1 MPRRRLL
8 AILFAAMA
16 IFFGTDLFVLAQDS
30 STQAAPAQPNGA
42 ALVVKG
48 KRLITFYVPLDGLS
62 PEERVERAAIV
73 LRDLSQK
80 SDFTI
85 DELKSVDGTLG
96 QDIIGGG
103 MRIATI
109 TDDDA
114 KFANSNPKI
123 IANDFILKLK
133 YAWIQKAA
141 QASASAVAFGVACCI
156 AGFLGLVLLIAVICK
171 LAINVCELAE
181 KLIGSR
187 ESGIKIQDAE
197 LISARALV
205 DMVQAVVKLL
215 QFAMICVLFSI
226 YAIVALQLFPGTRP
240 LADALIENAK
250 VPLVTLGDSILVYLP
265 NLFTLVMIALTT
277 YGAIF
282 ICKFI
287 SNALR
292 DGSIRFADFDP
303 EWAEPTYK
311 LARFTVIFFAM
322 VCAFPYLPGWD
333 TPAFK
338 QLGLV
343 VGILISFGSSSAIS
357 NIMAGVVLTYT
368 NAFRVGHRVKVADQV
383 GDVLEKNLVVTR
395 LKTPKGEIISIPNA
409 QILSGTITNY
419 SSEALMGRLILHTTV
434 TIGYDVPWRK
444 VHEMLLSAGRKT
456 AGVLSDPEP
465 FVLQTSLD
473 DFYVSYEI
481 NVFTDQAHNIPV
493 VYSALH
499 QNIQDAFFENAV
511 EIMSPHFT
519 SLRDGN
525 TPSIP
530 ADKLPAGFVSP
541 KFQVENSAQN

>member
-1 MPRRRLL
+1 MPLKRLA
-8 AILFAAMA
+8 AILFAAIALMLGA
-16 IFFGTDLFVLAQDS
+16 DLLALAQEAQ
-30 STQAAPAQPNGA
+30 TPPTATQPNGA
-42 ALVVKG
+42 ALVIKG
-48 KRLITFYVPLDGLS
+48 KRLITFYASLDGLS

-73 LRDLSQK
+73 LRDLSQR
-80 SDFTI
+80 SDFNL
-85 DELKSVDGTLG
+85 DELKATDGTMG
-96 QDIIGGG
+96 TDIVGGG
-103 MRIATI
+103 ERIATV

-114 KFANSNPKI
+114 KYANSNPKI
-123 IANDFILKLK
+123 IANDFILKLR
-133 YAWIQKAA
+133 YAFIQKAA
-141 QASASAVAFGVACCI
+141 QTSASAVAFGIACCV
-156 AGFLGLVLLIAVICK
+156 AGFLGLVLLIALICK
-171 LAINVCELAE
+171 LAINVCELTE
-181 KLIGSR
+181 RLIGKR

-205 DMVQAVVKLL
+205 DMVQAVIKLL

-226 YAIVALQLFPGTRP
+226 YAVVSLRLFPGTRP

-250 VPLVTLGDSILVYLP
+250 VPLVSLGDSVLVYLP
-265 NLFTLVMIALTT
+265 NLFTLIMIALTT
-277 YGAIF
+277 YGVIF

-311 LARFTVIFFAM
+311 LARFTVIFFAL

-368 NAFRVGHRVKVADQV
+368 NAFRVGHRVKVAEQV
-383 GDVLEKNLVVTR
+383 GDVLEKTLVVTR
-395 LKTPKGEIISIPNA
+395 MRTPKGEIISIPNA

-419 SSEALMGRLILHTTV
+419 SAEALMGRLILHSTI

-444 VHEMLLSAGRKT
+444 VHAMLLAAGKKT
-456 AGVLSDPEP
+456 EGVLPDPEP

-481 NVFTDQAHNIPV
+481 NVFTDQAHNIPA
-493 VYSALH
+493 VYSSLH
-499 QNIQDAFFENAV
+499 QNIQDAFFENGV
-511 EIMSPHFT
+511 EIMSPHYT

-525 TPSIP
+525 TPAVPAHNLPTDFVAPTFKVESIS
-530 ADKLPAGFVSP
+530 KS
-541 KFQVENSAQN
+541 